1 MFTMFLNHPFTESDS
16 GAVLVSV
23 DDKRTF
29 ELSSSD
35 TFIGRSKE
43 NDISL
48 IGDLSLSRR
57 HAAVTCVDGVYYLR
71 DLRSSNGTLL
81 NGKAVDGIVALK
93 PDDEIFLG
101 RSRFLFCPSVQ
112 RLESIRSYVSEAETT
127 VLCNTSPAFNTRLQ
141 NMMLAFRRLR
151 PAQPAPANPETTK
164 LKPSMQAMRASH
176 NSELLRGIHQ

>member
-1 MFTMFLNHPFTESDS
+1 MFLNHPCTDANS

-23 DDKRTF
+23 DDKKTF
-29 ELSSSD
+29 ELNSAD

-81 NGKAVDGIVALK
+81 NGQAVDGMVALY

-101 RSRFLFCPSVQ
+101 RTRFLFCPSER
-112 RLESIRSYVSEAETT
+112 RLEATRSYVSEAETT
-127 VLCNTSPAFNTRLQ
+127 ILRSTTPTLNVRLQ
-141 NMMLAFRRLR
+141 NMMLAFRRMM
-151 PAQPAPANPETTK
+151 PAQSKDDQDGK
-164 LKPSMQAMRASH
+164 LKPSMQTLRASH
-176 NSELLRGIHQ
+176 TNELLRGIQR